1 MNRNLNIEALRVIA
15 MLSILL
21 LHISGRLFVSEDNVV
36 HAAELAVRSYFFIG
50 VSTFA
55 FISGYYGVKWNIGK
69 FLKYESMAVMWGVI
83 IFMSNI
89 LLLGGGELKSILLF
103 IPILSEVCWYYSAY
117 VLLMLVSPFLNDKI
131 KSMDLRQY
139 SLILILMMI
148 ICYGGNFVFHRN
160 GTTFNLLFFIYFL
173 GQYIR
178 RRNFELSTGKALLIF
193 FMSTTLTA
201 VAVCASSNIME
212 GKLIRFICN
221 NHNPLIIISAIS
233 LFFAFKNMKSEYAVF
248 QILAKAAPYTFAV
261 YIIHAELLY
270 LNLIPFHSLMFSNQF
285 LCTLVVSIAIFI
297 VCASAEYIR
306 LRIFSNIENNIIQ
319 KFINRYKL

>member
-1 MNRNLNIEALRVIA
+1 MNQW
-15 MLSILL
+15 LSC
-21 LHISGRLFVSEDNVV
+21 G
-36 HAAELAVRSYFFIG
+36 
-50 VSTFA
+50 
-55 FISGYYGVKWNIGK
+55 
-69 FLKYESMAVMWGVI
+69 GVI
-83 IFMSNI
+83 FLIN
-89 LLLGGGELKSILLF
+89 LLIINKIQLKSALLF
-103 IPILSEVCWYYSAY
+103 IPVLSEVCWYYSAY

-131 KSMDLRQY
+131 RSIDLRQY

-178 RRNFELSTGKALLIF
+178 RRKFELSTRKALLVF
-193 FMSTTLTA
+193 FTSTLLTA
-201 VAVCASSNIME
+201 VAVYVSSNVME
-212 GKLIRFICN
+212 GKLVRFICN

-233 LFFAFKNMKSEYAVF
+233 LFFAFKNMKSEYTVF
-248 QILAKAAPYTFAV
+248 RILAKAAPYTFAV

-270 LNLIPFHSLMFSNQF
+270 LDLIPFHSLMFSNQF

-306 LRIFSNIENNIIQ
+306 LRIFNNIENSIIQ
-319 KFINRYKL
+319 KFIDRYKL